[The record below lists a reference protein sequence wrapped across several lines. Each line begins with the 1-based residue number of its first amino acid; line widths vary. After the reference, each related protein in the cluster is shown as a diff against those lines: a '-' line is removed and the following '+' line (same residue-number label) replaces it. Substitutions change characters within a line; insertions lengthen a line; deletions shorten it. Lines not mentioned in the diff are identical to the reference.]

1 MSAKFK
7 AQIYRLGALSVLWAE
22 TNLNLIIIKRSITLC
37 SSDISFQ
44 PRINFFCSVIGDFN
58 AFCGFIVYKASIC
71 TKLRININKYD

>member
-22 TNLNLIIIKRSITLC
+22 TNRNLIIIKRGITLC

-44 PRINFFCSVIGDFN
+44 PESTSSVPLLEIFN